1 MCIEQVRSLG
11 CTAKHVISSPGI
23 EESSMKAS
31 RVVVWFFLTSCT
43 FAQTSSP
50 QNSPAPGN
58 SQEQTP
64 PASTATTPAAK
75 IDPSKEADIRQ
86 LMEVVGVNALMLQ
99 MMGNMEKNI
108 RPLMAN
114 ALPSG
119 EYREKL
125 IDLFFEKFHSK
136 AAPQTLL
143 EMIIP
148 LYDKYLSD
156 KEIKELVQFYQT
168 PLGQK
173 TIQVMPKLLAESQ
186 DVGRKWGEK
195 LGRESMIEV
204 LSEHPELAKAMD
216 EAKKNSSPQ

>member
-1 MCIEQVRSLG
+1 MCIEKVRFLG
-11 CTAKHVISSPGI
+11 RTAKHVISSPGI

-31 RVVVWFFLTSCT
+31 RAVVWFFLASCM

-50 QNSPAPGN
+50 QNSPAPASG
-58 SQEQTP
+58 QEQTP
-64 PASTATTPAAK
+64 PGSTATTPAGK
-75 IDPSKEADIRQ
+75 IDPSKEAAIRQ
-86 LMEVVGVNALMLQ
+86 L

-108 RPLMAN
+108 RPLIAN

-125 IDLFFEKFHSK
+125 IDLFFEKFQSK
-136 AAPQTLL
+136 ADPHTLL

-186 DVGRKWGEK
+186 DVGRKWGEN

-204 LSEHPELAKAMD
+204 LSEHPELAKAMED
-216 EAKKNSSPQ
+216 AKKNSSPQ